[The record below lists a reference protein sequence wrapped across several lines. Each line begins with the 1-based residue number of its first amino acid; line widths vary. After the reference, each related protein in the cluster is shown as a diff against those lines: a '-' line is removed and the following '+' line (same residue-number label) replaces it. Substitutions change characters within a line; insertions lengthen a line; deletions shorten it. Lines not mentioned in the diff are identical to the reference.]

1 MGREVRMVPKDWQ
14 HPKNEK
20 GKFIPLLS
28 GDFEQ
33 DDKEW
38 NEGYAHWLLGEV
50 KDYATNGWSPVDDN
64 HRWTR
69 FTDYH
74 GSRPSPED
82 YMPRFADGMATH
94 LMMYEDTSEGTP
106 ISPAFATPEELARWL
121 ADSGASSFAGYTATY
136 EQWLA
141 TCKRGYAMS
150 AVFTLQTGLIS
161 GVEFEG
167 NQQTEK

>member
-33 DDKEW
+33 AVKEW
-38 NEGYAHWLLGEV
+38 NEGYAHW
-50 KDYATNGWSPVDDN
+50 SPVDDN
-64 HRWTR
+64 HRGTR

-121 ADSGASSFAGYTATY
+121 ANSGASSFAGYTATY

-141 TCKRGYAMS
+141 TCKRGYEELA
-150 AVFTLQTGLIS
+150 AIDELEAETGLAF
-161 GVEFEG
+161 GPKG
-167 NQQTEK
+167 RR